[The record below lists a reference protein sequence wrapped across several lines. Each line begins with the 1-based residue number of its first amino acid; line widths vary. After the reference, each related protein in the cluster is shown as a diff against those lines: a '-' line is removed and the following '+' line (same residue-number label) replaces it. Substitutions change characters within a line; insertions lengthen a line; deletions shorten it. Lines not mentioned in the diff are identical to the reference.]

1 MPEYQGLPDFSDLH
15 ILVIGDIMID
25 RYLHGKV
32 SRISPEA
39 PVPVVDFLYEEDRP
53 GGAANVAVNLQAL
66 GAEVTLA
73 SITGQDA
80 ESETLSSLLRE
91 AGIQKFIHRKYDGRH
106 TTVKTRVM
114 TGFQHL
120 LRIDKENKNYLD
132 EYESQDFIDLIMQE
146 IHTNKP
152 DGIILQD
159 YNKGLLTQKL
169 IRTILLTADN
179 LGIPTFVDPK
189 KTNFFE
195 YASCTVFKPN
205 RKEISEALQRQVG
218 NLDSLIEADTELR
231 KQLHHKLSFIT
242 LSGDG
247 IFVSDGRHH
256 KIVPTVQRSIADV
269 CGAGDTVLSV
279 IALCYLKGIPVEE
292 VAFIANIAGG
302 QVCARPG
309 VVPVSLT
316 ELKNEL
322 NRHK

>member
-39 PVPVVDFLYEEDRP
+39 PVPVVDFMYEEDRP

-66 GAEVTLA
+66 GAKVTLA

-80 ESETLSSLLRE
+80 ESETLSALLHE
-91 AGIQKFIHRKYDGRH
+91 AGIQKFIHRKYEGRH

-114 TGFQHL
+114 AGFQHL
-120 LRIDKENKNYLD
+120 LRIDKENKNYLND
-132 EYESQDFIDLIMQE
+132 HESQDFIDLIMQE
-146 IHTNKP
+146 IHKNKP

-159 YNKGLLTQKL
+159 YNKGLLTQKV
-169 IRTILLTADN
+169 IRTILRTAEN
-179 LGIPTFVDPK
+179 LSIPSFVDPK
-189 KTNFFE
+189 KNNFFE
-195 YASCTVFKPN
+195 YAACTVFKPN
-205 RKEISEALQRQVG
+205 RKEISEALQRQIDS
-218 NLDSLIEADTELR
+218 LDSLIEADMLLR
-231 KQLHHKLSFIT
+231 NQLHHKLSFIT

-247 IFVSDGRHH
+247 IFVSDGVHH
-256 KIVPTVQRSIADV
+256 QVVPTAQRIIADV

-279 IALCYLKGIPVEE
+279 IALCYLKGISAEE

-316 ELKNEL
+316 ELKDEI